1 MLTSST
7 KKRLGMALVGIALVG
22 AGALTSPAKADPK
35 QFGGVVGVG
44 SDTVQDVF
52 NAFTGYTNGVDYT
65 PLHAT
70 TAGARQVISF
80 DAIDPANINNKCIS
94 TVLGGPSF
102 NRPNGSGAGKKALSR
117 AMDGT
122 GWSDTNCSTA
132 LTGNDVSGQ
141 IDFGRSSSGPAA
153 GDLGTDL
160 TYIPFG
166 RDGVSFAWYSKNGT
180 VGGATPAFN
189 TLTKA
194 ELTAIYAGPATG
206 TDITHGAVTVHIT
219 ACGIQTSSGTYGFW
233 NGIIGGAAAEAVA
246 TGTCNGNP
254 LGRAEENSGDALKSR
269 GDYVAGLAGHANDEV
284 IIGFSAGSYVA
295 RLNGAAPMVGA
306 NTIGGIGAISDN
318 GATPGVNLGSPISG
332 TAPTL
337 APSATF
343 FNDTTFGRNVYV
355 VLPTTTVALA
365 GNNDIKSLF
374 VTTYSDPLTQLVPT
388 TLSQVC
394 QNGATIGKFG
404 FLTIGNACGQTLLK
418 GSAQAGHI

>member
-52 NAFTGYTNGVDYT
+52 NAFTGYTNGTDYT

-70 TAGARQVISF
+70 TTGARQIISF

-94 TVLGGPSF
+94 TVLGGPGF

-117 AMDGT
+117 AVDGT
-122 GWSDTNCSTA
+122 GWSDVNCSTNA
-132 LTGNDVSGQ
+132 NGNDVSGQ

-166 RDGVSFAWYSKNGT
+166 RDGVSFAFYSKNGT
-180 VGGATPAFN
+180 VAGGTAFD
-189 TLTKA
+189 TLSPA
-194 ELTAIYAGPATG
+194 ELTSIYASAGTG
-206 TDITHGAVTVHIT
+206 IDITHGANTVHIT
-219 ACGIQTSSGTYGFW
+219 PCGIQTSSGTYGFW
-233 NGIIGGAAAEAVA
+233 NGIIGGATAEGTA
-246 TGTCNGNP
+246 TTLCNGNP

-269 GDYVAGLAGHANDEV
+269 GDYVAGLASHTNDEV
-284 IIGFSAGSYVA
+284 IIGFSAGSFAA
-295 RLNGAAPMVGA
+295 RLNGAAPLLGA
-306 NTIGGIGAISDN
+306 NTIGGIGTITGL
-318 GATPGVNLGSPISG
+318 GAPLTG
-332 TAPTL
+332 TAPSLT
-337 APSATF
+337 PNATF
-343 FNDTTFGRNVYV
+343 YNDTTFGRNVYV
-355 VLPTTTVALA
+355 ILPTGTVANA

-374 VTTYSDPLTQLVPT
+374 VTTYSDPATQLVPIT
-388 TLSQVC
+388 SSVVC
-394 QNGATIGKFG
+394 QNGPTIGKFG
-404 FLTIGNACGQTLLK
+404 FLTIGAKCGQTLLK